1 MGKTFVA
8 MAVAVSILLERGEDG
23 PVVVMYPPN
32 LREKW
37 PKDWDIFKSKC
48 LPNQV
53 AGRLRAASAN
63 SGIEFLKL
71 LDDPADRRA
80 HVIFL
85 AHGAL
90 HRAIGDGFAK
100 LAVIK
105 RAFKGR
111 SSLRVQRQSF
121 SRFAGKLLWLDWVE
135 RRSPGVLGRLMD
147 RPYDGWLRL
156 LHREDG
162 VLKERITDDPVPQQL
177 ADVLNSME
185 SVEFNDLVESLRQL
199 PQRESPNIEDRL
211 KEAREGIA
219 AAMERVWRLALARA
233 DFRSPLL
240 VLDEAHHVKNPA
252 TRLASLFATEDS
264 VKDSEFFK
272 SAGPLGGKFDRMLFL
287 TATPFQ
293 LGHGELIR
301 VLDRFEGVA
310 WAGTNAP
317 AMTRDRFKLELEQ
330 LGHLLDDAQASAL
343 GLDAAWGRLE
353 SQHLESPRRDSD
365 GTRGMVGGGSAR
377 RR

>member
-1 MGKTFVA
+1 MTYATYAKSSIQLANDRISLEDADRQERAAAEILSRLHRQPGVVLADEVGMGKTFVA

-48 LPNQV
+48 LANQV
-53 AGRLRAASAN
+53 GVRLRAASAN

-135 RRSPGVLGRLMD
+135 RRSPGVLWPALWIGL
-147 RPYDGWLRL
+147 YDDWLRL
-156 LHREDG
+156 LLPGRWHVKG
-162 VLKERITDDPVPQQL
+162 TDHGRSRP
-177 ADVLNSME
+177 
-185 SVEFNDLVESLRQL
+185 
-199 PQRESPNIEDRL
+199 
-211 KEAREGIA
+211 A
-219 AAMERVWRLALARA
+219 AACGRTQ
-233 DFRSPLL
+233 F
-240 VLDEAHHVKNPA
+240 
-252 TRLASLFATEDS
+252 
-264 VKDSEFFK
+264 
-272 SAGPLGGKFDRMLFL
+272 
-287 TATPFQ
+287 
-293 LGHGELIR
+293 HGEC
-301 VLDRFEGVA
+301 
-310 WAGTNAP
+310 
-317 AMTRDRFKLELEQ
+317 
-330 LGHLLDDAQASAL
+330 
-343 GLDAAWGRLE
+343 
-353 SQHLESPRRDSD
+353 
-365 GTRGMVGGGSAR
+365 
-377 RR
+377 